1 MFKKYKN
8 ITLALGVV
16 VGLTACGGGGSDS
29 NTKTDSNKTIGH
41 FIDSPVKGINYECG
55 DIKGITDS
63 NGTFSCEKTP
73 VTFKLGEMKI
83 GSLNAFTKDNK
94 MYPQDLLGLSR
105 DNFTDKKLI
114 KLIRLIQSLDDDE
127 DISKN
132 INIESDVSEVFTSSL
147 DFDKSI
153 LEVLS
158 APANGDLVSQEDAI
172 KHLQNSMGADAHLGN
187 REESGDD
194 IENTSND
201 ILEDVVNNF
210 SDNNESNSS
219 SPLDGVDLD
228 ALSGDNNLT
237 KESISGND
245 DDSSS
250 NPLGDIDALT
260 TGTDDESS
268 SSSENP
274 LADSDIENGNKEDS
288 KNSAGDINVTSLID
302 ENSGDDKNQAGDVDV
317 DSLVDENSGD
327 DKNQAGDVD
336 VDSLIDENSG
346 KDNSS
351 IDKKKTGTGY
361 YVDSAIEG
369 VQYECG
375 DQNGLTDSNGTF
387 TFEEGKRCVFKL
399 EGVLLRQVD
408 AVDLENKM
416 ILLEDNINNARL
428 LQSLD
433 NDGDADNGIEISQE
447 ILDGLS
453 ASDLTAVPIG
463 DAEIKDFFK
472 ELGVTDI
479 AGFDGAI
486 KTLDETN
493 EHLKKSKE
501 EIKRLQEIIDDNSV
515 SEEETENMT
524 DELENDLDNDLDF
537 V

>member
-8 ITLALGVV
+8 IKNITVALGLLL
-16 VGLTACGGGGSDS
+16 GLTACGGGDSDS
-29 NTKTDSNKTIGH
+29 DKKTDNKITGH

-63 NGTFSCEKTP
+63 SGAFSCEKAP
-73 VTFKLGEMKI
+73 VTFKLGEMEI
-83 GSLNAFTKDNK
+83 GTLNAFTKDNK

-105 DNFTDKKLI
+105 DNFTDEKLI

-147 DFDKSI
+147 DFDKSM

-172 KHLQNSMGADAHLGN
+172 KHLQNSMGADAHLEN
-187 REESGDD
+187 RDEGGDD
-194 IENTSND
+194 IESTSDD

-210 SDNNESNSS
+210 SDDNESNSS
-219 SPLDGVDLD
+219 SPLDGVDVD

-237 KESISGND
+237 EDTIPKDD

-260 TGTDDESS
+260 TGGEEESS
-268 SSSENP
+268 SSSEENP
-274 LADSDIENGNKEDS
+274 LANSDRENENEDKEDS
-288 KNSAGDINVTSLID
+288 KDSADELDVNALIDENSDNNKNSADEVDIDALID
-302 ENSGDDKNQAGDVDV
+302 ENSGDNKNDTDTDALT
-317 DSLVDENSGD
+317 SE
-327 DKNQAGDVD
+327 
-336 VDSLIDENSG
+336 
-346 KDNSS
+346 
-351 IDKKKTGTGY
+351 KKTGIGY
-361 YVDSAIEG
+361 YVDSAVEG

-375 DQNGLTDSNGTF
+375 DQSGVTDSNGTF
-387 TFEEGKRCVFKL
+387 TFEEGERCVFKL
-399 EGVLLRQVD
+399 EGIVLRQVN
-408 AVDLENKM
+408 AVDLKNKM
-416 ILLEDNINNARL
+416 ILLEDNIDNARL

-447 ILDGLS
+447 ILDGLI

-493 EHLKKSKE
+493 KHLKETKG
-501 EIKRLQEIIDDNSV
+501 EIKRLQEIIDNNNV
-515 SEEETENMT
+515 SEEEIEGMT
-524 DELENDLDNDLDF
+524 DRIENDLDLDS
-537 V
+537 